1 MTASLFEVRPIIED
15 HDRKISMI
23 DRDVALLRHAQTD
36 LKIDVVEAGDQ
47 NRVLII
53 NAIEIN
59 RAMLTGIVE
68 ETNRDIHRLNRQLA
82 TLATITASGFL
93 AMIWLLVG

>member
-1 MTASLFEVRPIIED
+1 MTDSLFEVRPIIED
-15 HDRKISMI
+15 HEKKISVI
-23 DRDVALLRHAQTD
+23 KREVATLRQAQTE
-36 LKIDVVEAGDQ
+36 LKIDVVEAGEK

-59 RAMLTGIVE
+59 RAMLSGIVE
-68 ETNRDIHRLNRQLA
+68 TTNSDLRLLHKQLA
-82 TLATITASGFL
+82 AVATVTASGFL

>member
-15 HDRKISMI
+15 HDRIISVI
-23 DRDVALLRHAQTD
+23 ERDVALLRHSQTD
-36 LKIDVVEAGDQ
+36 LKIDVIDAGEK
-47 NRVLII
+47 NRTLII

-68 ETNRDIHRLNRQLA
+68 TTNLELRLLHRKVAAVA
-82 TLATITASGFL
+82 TVTASGFL